1 MGDDG
6 NERRARVGD
15 DGNDQHQERR
25 MGQRGKRLIKSLV
38 IERSVSSHY
47 HASNISGSQ

>member
-15 DGNDQHQERR
+15 DGNDQHREKNGTERETP
-25 MGQRGKRLIKSLV
+25 SLV
-38 IERSVSSHY
+38 LGNREKCVVTLPC
-47 HASNISGSQ
+47 